1 MNTNPKNRARFTFLV
16 EKVARHI
23 IKSYRCFLRV
33 SLIPKNMLNNHIM
46 CRWRLDHTGEA
57 SKIHFWKIFA
67 RLSYHPFGIWGFRYH
82 LHFVQGNLSSR
93 CLHKKKR
100 SGLIFTV
107 ERFAIRIIKSFCC
120 ILWISLILRN
130 MFDTYNMWLWRL
142 DHNGESSKMIFWKIF
157 KTFFIDNFQRFSKSI
172 LKIFGDP

>member
-23 IKSYRCFLRV
+23 IKSYRCFLRF

-82 LHFVQGNLSSR
+82 LHFVQGNLTSR
-93 CLHKKKR
+93 CKHKKKTFR
-100 SGLIFTV
+100 AHIYSGK
-107 ERFAIRIIKSFCC
+107 IRYTHYKIILLHS
-120 ILWISLILRN
+120 
-130 MFDTYNMWLWRL
+130 M
-142 DHNGESSKMIFWKIF
+142 
-157 KTFFIDNFQRFSKSI
+157 NFPNPKEYVRY
-172 LKIFGDP
+172 L